1 MFLDA
6 ALMFVALLLPSVTG
20 FAIIAATDKKGLI
33 HGLERAALS
42 FGIGAG
48 CLSFYMFFLGIVGIT
63 YSFTAL
69 LPYFAAG
76 FVIIAALMKKK
87 TLFTVRAETSP
98 EKTNA
103 VERILGVLFLALISF
118 KLFLPLL

>member
-6 ALMFVALLLPSVTG
+6 LLMFVSILLPSVTG
-20 FAIIAATDKKGLI
+20 FAIIAAMDRKGLTN
-33 HGLERAALS
+33 GLERAALS

-48 CLSFYMFFLGIVGIT
+48 CLSFYMFFLGVIGIT
-63 YSFTAL
+63 YSFAAL

-87 TLFTVRAETSP
+87 ALFTGRVETSP
-98 EKTNA
+98 EKTSA
-103 VERILGVLFLALISF
+103 VEKLSAPFFSRLSRSNSFSLF
-118 KLFLPLL
+118 